1 MFRCLKPSSSPKWDL
16 NDVRVNKTDPEQDT
30 NLNPPSNTVH
40 NQPTGNKREGGVSY
54 PPFVPGASEGEL
66 FGEVHTQYAQSVS
79 NDTEP
84 VEPIDGQT
92 TKTES
97 RPIDV

>member
-1 MFRCLKPSSSPKWDL
+1 MAERDL
-16 NDVRVNKTDPEQDT
+16 DDVRVNKTDHEQNT
-30 NLNPPSNTVH
+30 SPNPPSNTVYH
-40 NQPTGNKREGGVSY
+40 HPTGNKREGGVSY
-54 PPFVPGASEGEL
+54 PSFVPGANEGEL
-66 FGEVHTQYAQSVS
+66 FGEVHTHYEQSVS

-97 RPIDV
+97 RPTDV